1 MSKQESIQNY
11 NFAAGGQFLES
22 IRSSGYKNVARA
34 LAELVDNSIQAGAS
48 DVDILVSEHEVTP
61 NQYTVDR
68 VNEIAVLDDGEGMEK
83 NLLRRSLRLGD
94 GTHFDDEEG
103 IGKFGVGLPQA
114 SVSQAKRIDVWTWQ
128 DGIENAYHTYID
140 LDDDDWVRKME
151 IPEPEQDVE
160 IPEKWQE
167 MANFDQNSGTLV
179 VWSQVDR
186 VNWKKGKT
194 IYEHSEDL
202 IGRMYRNWIHPD
214 TDKPDVSIS
223 LKIYHEGKGDVTQT
237 WEFKPNDPLYL
248 MDNTNVELPE
258 GVPDPMFERVGEKK
272 MVYEVTQRD
281 GETTQEEV
289 TLTFSIC
296 KPETRK
302 RVDGGPAGSAS
313 HGKHAKD
320 NMGLSILR
328 EGRELLLD
336 GNWASS
342 NDPRE
347 RWWGVQINFGRKMDE
362 IFGVTN
368 NKQGADRL
376 VEIASSDWDDYAQ
389 PGESTQETKERLK
402 DEDFPTFVCLD
413 IKQEVDKI
421 TSQLSKKVEEI
432 GEYNIENDNEDEE
445 EKRHEDTPERVGTE
459 VTKDR
464 KEQGQTGESDEQEEL
479 SENEKEEEI
488 ENRLADQGLDEETI
502 EQVKGD
508 VIDYGLKFSFVEKH
522 LTSSQIFSV
531 EPTAGSIIIG
541 INKDHLA
548 YDELFSSLELED
560 ESELDEEEAAAEKLK
575 TANMA
580 LKLLLEA
587 WARMEDEESTEKKHQ
602 LRDIRDDWG
611 RVARDFLK
619 RDQVLE

>member
-1 MSKQESIQNY
+1 MSEQKTTQDY

-61 NQYTVDR
+61 NQYTVNR
-68 VNEIAVLDDGEGMEK
+68 VNEIAVLDNGDGMEK

-94 GTHFDDEEG
+94 GTHFDDHGG

-128 DGIENAYHTYID
+128 DGIENAHHTYID
-140 LDDDDWVRKME
+140 LDDDDWVRRME
-151 IPEPEQDVE
+151 IPEPEQGVE
-160 IPEKWQE
+160 IPKKWQE
-167 MANFDQNSGTLV
+167 MSDFDQESGTLV
-179 VWSQVDR
+179 VWSRVDR
-186 VNWKKGKT
+186 VNWNKGKT
-194 IYEHSEDL
+194 IYQHSENL
-202 IGRMYRNWIHPD
+202 IGRMYRNWIHLD
-214 TDKPDVSIS
+214 ISKPDVSIS
-223 LKIYHEGKGDVTQT
+223 LKIYHEGRKEVTQN
-237 WEFKPNDPLYL
+237 WEFRANDPLYL
-248 MDNTNVELPE
+248 MNKTNVELPE
-258 GVPDPMFERVGEKK
+258 GVPDPMFELVGEKEK
-272 MVYEVTQRD
+272 VYDVTQRD
-281 GETTQEEV
+281 GESSREEV

-296 KPETRK
+296 KPEARK

-320 NMGLSILR
+320 NMGLSIVR

-336 GNWASS
+336 RNWVTD
-342 NDPRE
+342 NDPTE
-347 RWWGVQINFGRKMDE
+347 RWWGVQIDFGRQMDE

-376 VEIASSDWDDYAQ
+376 VEIASSEWDDYAQ

-413 IKQEVDKI
+413 IKQDIEKI
-421 TSQLSKKVEEI
+421 TSQLSKKVSEI
-432 GEYNIENDNEDEE
+432 GEYNVDDDDEDEE
-445 EKRHEDTPERVGTE
+445 KKRHEGSPERVGTE

-464 KEQGQTGESDEQEEL
+464 KNQGQAGESDEEEKL
-479 SENEKEEEI
+479 SEEEKEQEI
-488 ENRLADQGLDEETI
+488 ENRLIDQGLDEETI

-508 VIDYGLKFSFVEKH
+508 VVDYGLKFSFVEKH
-522 LTSSQIFSV
+522 LASSQIFSV

-548 YDELFSSLELED
+548 YDELFSTLELAD
-560 ESELDEEEAAAEKLK
+560 DNELDKEEAVEKLRDSNK
-575 TANMA
+575 A

-587 WARMEDEESTEKKHQ
+587 WARMEDEESAEMKHQ
-602 LRDIRDDWG
+602 LKDTREDWG
-611 RVARDFLK
+611 RVARDFLT
-619 RDQVLE
+619 RDQLSE